1 MRQDGVLGV
10 GYDGALGHDGVLGQN
25 LSFLI
30 LRLTE
35 YLIRAK
41 PKLKKITLIYYFFR
55 YNHGT
60 YLQEKNQKRRVVE
73 RFHENSYR

>member
-1 MRQDGVLGV
+1 MLFILLKCVVCRNPSNILLIFIFFVQRDLMRQDGVLGV

-41 PKLKKITLIYYFFR
+41 A
-55 YNHGT
+55 
-60 YLQEKNQKRRVVE
+60 
-73 RFHENSYR
+73 

>member
-41 PKLKKITLIYYFFR
+41 ALKNNINLLFF
-55 YNHGT
+55 
-60 YLQEKNQKRRVVE
+60 
-73 RFHENSYR
+73 